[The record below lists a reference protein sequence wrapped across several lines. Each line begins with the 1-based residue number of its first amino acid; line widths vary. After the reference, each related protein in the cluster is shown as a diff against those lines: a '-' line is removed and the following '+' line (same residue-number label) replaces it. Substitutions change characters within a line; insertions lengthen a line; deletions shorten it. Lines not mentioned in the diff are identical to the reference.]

1 MKYSV
6 VLTRTVWQLFA
17 ELPDRDREAI
27 LEKLPALEHFPY
39 MYPVRT
45 KSRRF
50 RRHRW
55 FHAGNWLLYYR
66 VAGNT
71 VYVRGLWPAQIP

>member
-1 MKYSV
+1 MKHSV

-17 ELPDRDREAI
+17 KLSDRDREAI

-45 KSRRF
+45 KRRRF

-55 FHAGNWLLYYR
+55 FHAGNWLIYYR

-71 VYVRGLWPAQIP
+71 VYIRGLWPTQIP